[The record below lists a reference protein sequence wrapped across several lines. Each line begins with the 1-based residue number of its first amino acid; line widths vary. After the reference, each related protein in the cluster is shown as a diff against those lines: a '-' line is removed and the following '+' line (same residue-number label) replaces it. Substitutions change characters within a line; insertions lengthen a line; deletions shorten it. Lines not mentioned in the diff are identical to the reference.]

1 MSRPSFIHTRLERIL
16 TLSTCITFMRI
27 ALVPFVV
34 TAIAKG
40 LWGQVLILF
49 GVAAITDVLDG
60 MLARLRNEKTL
71 FGACLDPIADKLLI
85 ISCMVALSRV
95 EQLHPVI
102 PTWFVWLMV
111 SKELLL
117 VSSVML
123 LYLWYGSVTIAPTRL
138 AKLTTVAQVLFVML
152 LVTSYWCNYSLG
164 ALFYVTLYG
173 TSFMTVSSY
182 LHYVSTWYQQQNLN
196 RRATL

>member
-1 MSRPSFIHTRLERIL
+1 MSRPSFVQPRLERIL

-27 ALVPFVV
+27 ALVPCVV
-34 TAIAKG
+34 TAIAAES
-40 LWGQVLILF
+40 WGQVLILF

-60 MLARLRNEKTL
+60 MLARLRNEKTV

-85 ISCMVALSRV
+85 ISSVAELSRT
-95 EQLHPVI
+95 EQLSPVI
-102 PTWFVWLMV
+102 PAWFVWLMV

-152 LVTSYWCNYSLG
+152 LVTSYWCNHSLG
-164 ALFYVTLYG
+164 TAYYVMLYG
-173 TSFMTVSSY
+173 TSFMTIGSY
-182 LHYVSTWYQQQNLN
+182 LHYVSTWYQQKNHN